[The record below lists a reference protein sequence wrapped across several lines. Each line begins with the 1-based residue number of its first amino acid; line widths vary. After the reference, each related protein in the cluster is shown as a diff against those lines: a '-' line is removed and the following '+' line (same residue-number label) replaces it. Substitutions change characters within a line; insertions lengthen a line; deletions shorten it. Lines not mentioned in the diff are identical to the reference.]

1 MRGRKTGGRRRGTP
15 NRITVDIRAAAQ
27 IYGPAAV
34 ERLALIAG
42 LAVDARG
49 QPVRGAEN
57 EATQLGV
64 LRELLDRG
72 YGRATQPIASDE
84 NGTTITMLHLTAARA
99 VSAGLGRAPVIDARP
114 EDAGRGAPQL
124 ADLLS
129 GPPPLE

>member
-57 EATQLGV
+57 EATQLGA

-72 YGRATQPIASDE
+72 SGRAPPAVTLDPSAPS
-84 NGTTITMLHLTAARA
+84 LTAAHLVDR
-99 VSAGLGRAPVIDARP
+99 
-114 EDAGRGAPQL
+114 
-124 ADLLS
+124 
-129 GPPPLE
+129 